1 MQFRGTTISFNG
13 VNSTRYNL
21 YLCNVGNG
29 LDRQLGTGRSFS
41 MEDGNLIS
49 VDDDN
54 PTFDIQLVKLNKHG
68 DPSPITD
75 TELFE
80 IKRWLYSPK
89 DFKPLMIDR
98 QPTVYYGMFVGGQI
112 WQNECNQ
119 GYLTLQFQLNSG
131 HAYTTQQNSVY
142 RIGNSKDSDESK
154 EIEIKLRSKHNYE
167 TYNEVDIEIEF
178 IGKCRKVTIE
188 NFSTGQKME
197 LDLNKEPNET
207 KETKYIRIYNANM
220 KQIIDLENYKVLL
233 RKCFLGDFIHLV
245 NGDNRIKITVEKGQ
259 VLVKFISQG
268 KVII

>member
-112 WQNECNQ
+112 WQNECNH

-142 RIGNSKDSDESK
+142 RVSGTKTIN
-154 EIEIKLRSKHNYE
+154 LRSKHNYE
-167 TYNEVDIEIEF
+167 LYNKIDIEIELTSGNSF
-178 IGKCRKVTIE
+178 TIE
-188 NFSTGQKME
+188 NLSSGQKMT
-197 LDLNKEPNET
+197 LTNIPSDT
-207 KETKYIRIYNANM
+207 KHIRIYNEDM
-220 KQIIDLENYKVLL
+220 EQIIDLDNPTKLIRGCFNKV
-233 RKCFLGDFIHLV
+233 FIHLV
-245 NGDNRIKITVEKGQ
+245 NGDNEIKITGNGI
-259 VLVKFISQG
+259 VKFISQG

>member
-142 RIGNSKDSDESK
+142 RVNGTKT
-154 EIEIKLRSKHNYE
+154 IKLRSKHNYE
-167 TYNEVDIEIEF
+167 LYNKIDIEIELTSGNSF
-178 IGKCRKVTIE
+178 TIE
-188 NFSTGQKME
+188 NLSSGQKMI
-197 LDLNKEPNET
+197 LTNIPSDT
-207 KETKYIRIYNANM
+207 KHIRIYNEDM
-220 KQIIDLENYKVLL
+220 EQIIDLDNPTKLIRGCFNKV
-233 RKCFLGDFIHLV
+233 FIHLV
-245 NGDNRIKITVEKGQ
+245 NGDNEIKITGNGI
-259 VLVKFISQG
+259 VKFISQG

>member
-142 RIGNSKDSDESK
+142 RVNGTKTIN
-154 EIEIKLRSKHNYE
+154 LRSKHNYE
-167 TYNEVDIEIEF
+167 LYNKIDIEIELTSGNSF
-178 IGKCRKVTIE
+178 TIE
-188 NFSTGQKME
+188 NLSSGQKMT
-197 LDLNKEPNET
+197 LTNIPSDT
-207 KETKYIRIYNANM
+207 KHIRIYNEDM
-220 KQIIDLENYKVLL
+220 EQIIDLDNPTKLIRGCFNKV
-233 RKCFLGDFIHLV
+233 FIHLV
-245 NGDNRIKITVEKGQ
+245 NGDNEIKITGNGI
-259 VLVKFISQG
+259 VKFISQG

>member
-54 PTFDIQLVKLNKHG
+54 PTFDILLVKLNKHG

-142 RIGNSKDSDESK
+142 RVNGTKTIN
-154 EIEIKLRSKHNYE
+154 LRSKHNYE
-167 TYNEVDIEIEF
+167 LYNKIDIEIELASGNSF
-178 IGKCRKVTIE
+178 TIE
-188 NFSTGQKME
+188 NLSSGQKMT
-197 LDLNKEPNET
+197 LTNIPSDT
-207 KETKYIRIYNANM
+207 KHIRIYNEDM
-220 KQIIDLENYKVLL
+220 EQIIDLDNPTKLIRGCFNKV
-233 RKCFLGDFIHLV
+233 FIHLV
-245 NGDNRIKITVEKGQ
+245 NGDNEIKITGNGI
-259 VLVKFISQG
+259 VKFISQG

>member
-142 RIGNSKDSDESK
+142 RVNGTKTIN
-154 EIEIKLRSKHNYE
+154 LRSKHNYE
-167 TYNEVDIEIEF
+167 LYNKIDIEIELTSGNSF
-178 IGKCRKVTIE
+178 TIE
-188 NFSTGQKME
+188 NLSSGQKMI
-197 LDLNKEPNET
+197 LTNIPSDT
-207 KETKYIRIYNANM
+207 KHIRIYNEDM
-220 KQIIDLENYKVLL
+220 EQIIDLDNPTKLIRGCFNKV
-233 RKCFLGDFIHLV
+233 FIHLV
-245 NGDNRIKITVEKGQ
+245 NGDNEIKITGNGI
-259 VLVKFISQG
+259 VKFISQG

>member
-119 GYLTLQFQLNSG
+119 GYLTLQFKLNSG

-142 RIGNSKDSDESK
+142 RVNGTKTIN
-154 EIEIKLRSKHNYE
+154 LRSKHNYE
-167 TYNEVDIEIEF
+167 LYNKIDIEIELTSGNSF
-178 IGKCRKVTIE
+178 TIE
-188 NFSTGQKME
+188 NLSSGQKMI
-197 LDLNKEPNET
+197 LTNIPSNT
-207 KETKYIRIYNANM
+207 KHIRIYNEDM
-220 KQIIDLENYKVLL
+220 EQIIDLDNPTKLIRGCFNKV
-233 RKCFLGDFIHLV
+233 FIHLV
-245 NGDNRIKITVEKGQ
+245 NGDNEIKITGKGI
-259 VLVKFISQG
+259 VKFISQG
-268 KVII
+268 KIII

>member
-13 VNSTRYNL
+13 VNSTRYSL

-41 MEDGNLIS
+41 MDDGNLIS

-119 GYLTLQFQLNSG
+119 GYLTLQFRLNSG

-142 RIGNSKDSDESK
+142 RVNGTKTIN
-154 EIEIKLRSKHNYE
+154 LRSKHNYE
-167 TYNEVDIEIEF
+167 LYNKIDIEIELTSGNSF
-178 IGKCRKVTIE
+178 TIE
-188 NFSTGQKME
+188 NLSSGQKMT
-197 LDLNKEPNET
+197 LTNIPSDT
-207 KETKYIRIYNANM
+207 KHIRIYNEDM
-220 KQIIDLENYKVLL
+220 EQIIDLDNPTKLIRGCFNKV
-233 RKCFLGDFIHLV
+233 FIHLV
-245 NGDNRIKITVEKGQ
+245 NGDNEIKITGNGI
-259 VLVKFISQG
+259 VKFISQG

>member
-75 TELFE
+75 SELFE

-142 RIGNSKDSDESK
+142 RVNGTKTIN
-154 EIEIKLRSKHNYE
+154 LRSKHNYE
-167 TYNEVDIEIEF
+167 LYNKIDIEIELTSGNSF
-178 IGKCRKVTIE
+178 TIE
-188 NFSTGQKME
+188 NLSSGQKMT
-197 LDLNKEPNET
+197 LTNIPSDT
-207 KETKYIRIYNANM
+207 KHIRIYNEDM
-220 KQIIDLENYKVLL
+220 EQIIDLDNPTKLIRGCFNKV
-233 RKCFLGDFIHLV
+233 FIHLV
-245 NGDNRIKITVEKGQ
+245 NGDNEIKITGNGI
-259 VLVKFISQG
+259 VKFISQG

>member
-29 LDRQLGTGRSFS
+29 LDRQLGNERSFS

-142 RIGNSKDSDESK
+142 RVNGTKTIN
-154 EIEIKLRSKHNYE
+154 LRSKHNYE
-167 TYNEVDIEIEF
+167 LYNKIDIEIELASGNSF
-178 IGKCRKVTIE
+178 TIE
-188 NFSTGQKME
+188 NLSSGQKMT
-197 LDLNKEPNET
+197 LTNIPSDT
-207 KETKYIRIYNANM
+207 KHIRIYNEDM
-220 KQIIDLENYKVLL
+220 EQIIDLDNPTKLIRGCFNKV
-233 RKCFLGDFIHLV
+233 FIHLV
-245 NGDNRIKITVEKGQ
+245 NGDNEIKITGNGI
-259 VLVKFISQG
+259 VKFISQG

>member
-41 MEDGNLIS
+41 MEDGSLIS

-119 GYLTLQFQLNSG
+119 GYLTLQFKLNSG

-142 RIGNSKDSDESK
+142 RVNGTKTIN
-154 EIEIKLRSKHNYE
+154 LRSKHNYE
-167 TYNEVDIEIEF
+167 LYNKIDIEIELTSGNSF
-178 IGKCRKVTIE
+178 TIE
-188 NFSTGQKME
+188 NLSSGQKMT
-197 LDLNKEPNET
+197 LTNIPSDT
-207 KETKYIRIYNANM
+207 KHIRIYNEDM
-220 KQIIDLENYKVLL
+220 EQIIDLDNPTKLIRGCFNKV
-233 RKCFLGDFIHLV
+233 FIHLV
-245 NGDNRIKITVEKGQ
+245 NGDNEIKITGNGI
-259 VLVKFISQG
+259 VKFISQG

>member
-21 YLCNVGNG
+21 YLCNVGKG

-142 RIGNSKDSDESK
+142 RVNGTKTIN
-154 EIEIKLRSKHNYE
+154 LRSKHNYE
-167 TYNEVDIEIEF
+167 LYNKIDIEIELASGNSF
-178 IGKCRKVTIE
+178 TIE
-188 NFSTGQKME
+188 NLSSGQKMT
-197 LDLNKEPNET
+197 LTNIPSDT
-207 KETKYIRIYNANM
+207 KHIRIYNEDM
-220 KQIIDLENYKVLL
+220 EQIIDLDNPTKLIRGCFNKV
-233 RKCFLGDFIHLV
+233 FIHLV
-245 NGDNRIKITVEKGQ
+245 NGDNEIKITGNGI
-259 VLVKFISQG
+259 VKFISQG

>member
-119 GYLTLQFQLNSG
+119 GYLTLQFRLNSG

-142 RIGNSKDSDESK
+142 RVNGTKTIN
-154 EIEIKLRSKHNYE
+154 LRSKHNYE
-167 TYNEVDIEIEF
+167 LYNKIDIEIELTSGNSF
-178 IGKCRKVTIE
+178 TIE
-188 NFSTGQKME
+188 NLSSGQKMT
-197 LDLNKEPNET
+197 LTNIPSDT
-207 KETKYIRIYNANM
+207 KHIRIYNEDM
-220 KQIIDLENYKVLL
+220 EQIIDLDNPTKLIRGCFNKV
-233 RKCFLGDFIHLV
+233 FIHLV
-245 NGDNRIKITVEKGQ
+245 NGDNEIKITGNGI
-259 VLVKFISQG
+259 VKFISQG

>member
-142 RIGNSKDSDESK
+142 RVNGTKTIN
-154 EIEIKLRSKHNYE
+154 LRSKHNYE
-167 TYNEVDIEIEF
+167 LYNKIDIEIELTSGNSF
-178 IGKCRKVTIE
+178 TVE
-188 NFSTGQKME
+188 NLSSGQKMT
-197 LDLNKEPNET
+197 LTNIPSDT
-207 KETKYIRIYNANM
+207 KHIRIYNEDM
-220 KQIIDLENYKVLL
+220 EQIIDLDNPTKLIRGCFNKV
-233 RKCFLGDFIHLV
+233 FIHLV
-245 NGDNRIKITVEKGQ
+245 NGDNEIKITGNGI
-259 VLVKFISQG
+259 VKFISQG

>member
-119 GYLTLQFQLNSG
+119 GYLTLQFRLNSG

-142 RIGNSKDSDESK
+142 RVNGTKTIN
-154 EIEIKLRSKHNYE
+154 LRSKHNYE
-167 TYNEVDIEIEF
+167 LYNKIDIEIELTSGNSF
-178 IGKCRKVTIE
+178 TIE
-188 NFSTGQKME
+188 NLSSGQKMI
-197 LDLNKEPNET
+197 LTNIPSDT
-207 KETKYIRIYNANM
+207 KHIRIYNEDM
-220 KQIIDLENYKVLL
+220 EQIIDLDNPTKLIRGCFNKV
-233 RKCFLGDFIHLV
+233 FIHLV
-245 NGDNRIKITVEKGQ
+245 NGDNEIKITGNGI
-259 VLVKFISQG
+259 VKFISQG

>member
-119 GYLTLQFQLNSG
+119 GYLTLQFKLNSG

-142 RIGNSKDSDESK
+142 RVNGTKTIN
-154 EIEIKLRSKHNYE
+154 LRSKHNYE
-167 TYNEVDIEIEF
+167 LYNKIDIEIELTSGNSF
-178 IGKCRKVTIE
+178 TIE
-188 NFSTGQKME
+188 NLSSGQKMI
-197 LDLNKEPNET
+197 LTNIPSNT
-207 KETKYIRIYNANM
+207 KHIRIYNEDM
-220 KQIIDLENYKVLL
+220 EQIIDLDNPTKLIRGCFNKV
-233 RKCFLGDFIHLV
+233 FIHLV
-245 NGDNRIKITVEKGQ
+245 NGDNEIKITGNGI
-259 VLVKFISQG
+259 VKFISQG
-268 KVII
+268 KIII

>member
-13 VNSTRYNL
+13 VNSTRYSL

-41 MEDGNLIS
+41 MDDGNLIS

-142 RIGNSKDSDESK
+142 RVNGTKTIN
-154 EIEIKLRSKHNYE
+154 LRSKHNYE
-167 TYNEVDIEIEF
+167 LYNKIDIEIELTSGNSF
-178 IGKCRKVTIE
+178 TIE
-188 NFSTGQKME
+188 NLSSGQKMT
-197 LDLNKEPNET
+197 LTNIPSDT
-207 KETKYIRIYNANM
+207 KHIRIYNEDM
-220 KQIIDLENYKVLL
+220 EQIIDLDNPTKLIRGCFNKV
-233 RKCFLGDFIHLV
+233 FIHLV
-245 NGDNRIKITVEKGQ
+245 NGDNEIKITGNGI
-259 VLVKFISQG
+259 VKFISQG

>member
-98 QPTVYYGMFVGGQI
+98 QPTVYYGMFIGGQI

-142 RIGNSKDSDESK
+142 RVNGTKTIN
-154 EIEIKLRSKHNYE
+154 LRSKHNYE
-167 TYNEVDIEIEF
+167 LYNKIDIEIELTSGNSF
-178 IGKCRKVTIE
+178 TIE
-188 NFSTGQKME
+188 NLSSGQKMT
-197 LDLNKEPNET
+197 LTNIPSDT
-207 KETKYIRIYNANM
+207 KHIRIYNEDM
-220 KQIIDLENYKVLL
+220 EQIIDLDNPTKLIRGCFNKV
-233 RKCFLGDFIHLV
+233 FIHLV
-245 NGDNRIKITVEKGQ
+245 NGDNEIKITGNGI
-259 VLVKFISQG
+259 VKFINQG

>member
-142 RIGNSKDSDESK
+142 RVNGTKTIN
-154 EIEIKLRSKHNYE
+154 LRSKHNYE
-167 TYNEVDIEIEF
+167 LYNKIDIEIELTSGNSF
-178 IGKCRKVTIE
+178 TIE
-188 NFSTGQKME
+188 NLSSGQTMT
-197 LDLNKEPNET
+197 LTNIPSDT
-207 KETKYIRIYNANM
+207 KHIRIYNEDM
-220 KQIIDLENYKVLL
+220 EQIIDLDNPTKLIRGCFNKV
-233 RKCFLGDFIHLV
+233 FIHLV
-245 NGDNRIKITVEKGQ
+245 NGDNEIKITGNGI
-259 VLVKFISQG
+259 VKFISQG